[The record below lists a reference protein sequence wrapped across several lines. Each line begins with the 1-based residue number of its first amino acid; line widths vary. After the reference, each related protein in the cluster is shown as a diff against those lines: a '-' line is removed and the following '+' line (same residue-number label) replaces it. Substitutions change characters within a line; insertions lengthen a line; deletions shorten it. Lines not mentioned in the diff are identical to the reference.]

1 MAAHD
6 EWICLR
12 RNREGCYFIVERA
25 DEVVSRLNTRA
36 KAFSMAD
43 SIRLTQLAKRAGCAA
58 KQPPGYLLS
67 LLSSLPPI
75 TDPNVLV
82 GNAAADDAAVYKLSE
97 ELALVLTTDFF
108 TPIVDGP
115 YDFGAVAAANALS
128 DVYAMGGTPLAALS
142 IVGFPETALPREVL
156 VEILRGAT
164 DKAAEA
170 GIAIIGGHTIK
181 SEEPIFGLAVVG
193 QVAPD
198 RVLSNDKARP
208 GDILILTKPLGLR
221 IITTAAKNGQDKL
234 GAIAAAIGVMT
245 TLNRAAGEVI
255 ARQGANAL
263 TDVTGFGL
271 LGHLR
276 NVVAASKVGARVSLD
291 RVPVL
296 PPAWEYVRAGIAPGG
311 THANHRFLA
320 EFVSYAPDLTKEE
333 QLILCDAQTSGGL
346 LAAVPPEQVDAML
359 ASLRSAGVSDAAV
372 IGKIEPTPAGRIFVD
387 RSPND

>member
-1 MAAHD
+1 MVD
-6 EWICLR
+6 P
-12 RNREGCYFIVERA
+12 
-25 DEVVSRLNTRA
+25 
-36 KAFSMAD
+36 
-43 SIRLTQLAKRAGCAA
+43 IRLTQLAKRAGCAA

-67 LLSSLPPI
+67 VLSSLPPI

-82 GNAAADDAAVYKLSE
+82 GNAAADDAAIYKLSE

-128 DVYAMGGTPLAALS
+128 DVYAMGGTPLTALS
-142 IVGFPETALPREVL
+142 IVGFPETVLPREVL

-170 GIAIIGGHTIK
+170 GIAIVGGHTIK

-198 RVLSNDKARP
+198 RVLSNDNARP
-208 GDILILTKPLGLR
+208 GDLLILTKPLGLG

-255 ARQGANAL
+255 SRLGAHAL

-276 NVVAASKVGARVSLD
+276 NVVSASKVSARVSLD

-296 PPAWEYVRAGIAPGG
+296 APAWEYVRAGIAPGG

-320 EFVSYAPDLTKEE
+320 EFVSYAPDLSKED
-333 QLILCDAQTSGGL
+333 QLVLCDAQTSGGL
-346 LAAVPPEQVDAML
+346 LAAVAPDQSDAML
-359 ASLRSAGVSDAAV
+359 ASLRSAGVPDAAI
-372 IGKIEPTPAGRIFVD
+372 IGKIEPAPAGRIFVD
-387 RSPND
+387 RSPAMGERR